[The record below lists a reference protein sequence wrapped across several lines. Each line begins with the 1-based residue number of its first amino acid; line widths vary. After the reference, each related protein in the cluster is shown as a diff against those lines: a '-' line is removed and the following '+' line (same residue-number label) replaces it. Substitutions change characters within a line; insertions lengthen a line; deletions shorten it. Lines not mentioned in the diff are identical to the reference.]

1 MDTEI
6 DKDEMDW
13 DKNNEKTE
21 DHEFFAPT
29 EVVEHNHKRRELE
42 MGYTTTKIKAESM
55 SLSNLS
61 AKGVVIKDPKY
72 TTLLK
77 DSFDTIHPLFYL
89 NNVQRK
95 FLLEKIQI
103 TKIDQKVLL
112 YSGNESNFDDGGW
125 AAFILLEG
133 EVHFFNTN
141 SSFLDLITEISLFDK
156 IHQKRADFV
165 S

>member
-29 EVVEHNHKRRELE
+29 KVVEHNHKRKELE

-72 TTLLK
+72 TTFLK

-112 YSGNESNFDDGGW
+112 YSGKKQF
-125 AAFILLEG
+125 
-133 EVHFFNTN
+133 
-141 SSFLDLITEISLFDK
+141 
-156 IHQKRADFV
+156 R
-165 S
+165 